1 MGLSAS
7 QARLMSLT
15 SRLSDLEFKAQR
27 IQNDK
32 IRLADMGQEASEEY
46 SKALDKEVLK
56 LYSGTGADGKSS
68 YVDANMNN
76 LTTYD
81 GKVQSTDKQRFVKD
95 GAGNLLISNKV
106 STAYENS
113 HGDKETFLNNMGYS
127 QLTPAEQFASVK
139 TSSTSA
145 LSSDLTSTLST
156 IGSTP
161 VTTYVPTTTS
171 KTVKDLDSSVKD
183 QLDSIA
189 SPLGAAKGTLSGLSG
204 ATSSAA
210 SAEALQVGKVSV
222 ALNSVYTPLNNDYQ
236 STSDSGL
243 KEIYSIELNKAQNA
257 VKALSAGDISS
268 VISNLNE
275 INVIYRPEL
284 IAGLYG
290 KKNSYAQSS
299 SGAVILPQLLA
310 KCIDCNLVGNGDQVL
325 NGGLQTLSTFMSN
338 LVRNNI
344 ITSSVASDTASSD
357 YKYYSKLYSLAKAN
371 GYQIA
376 DSTGT
381 FRENN
386 SKVITFNNLP
396 AAVNENSPDWL
407 KGQIDSGAITTYQLN
422 PSTNNYESYNP
433 ASNASNLTTAI
444 ATAKDEAQKLDTLKK
459 SNATSLSGQTGAIA
473 SSIGAV
479 YGVLEALSNNPS
491 FDSSQKGA
499 IDTQKGYADS
509 AQKMILAGNIDSAKN
524 SLDSIDISSLYTT
537 LETSKTTTET
547 VQTPVTTDVYSSTLS
562 SAEMAAKLT
571 SIGNDLGSISSSF
584 TNDALKAYI
593 DSKQPAVTSLI
604 GPLSGSTTVSS
615 DSAKSIQQVLSG
627 ISVDDIS
634 SKIDGAKLSKDYS
647 NDASA
652 ISYYSN
658 LFDELKEGN
667 GAHKE
672 LTDKQMESSEW
683 LSGQIQ
689 AGNIFLYEY
698 DKTGGSKGTGDFV
711 NITWNSGD
719 ASLDMQPDK
728 KDTAKAEAKYESTMA
743 SIQAKD
749 KRFDLELTSINT
761 EHSAIQTEVDSV
773 KKVIDKNI
781 ERSFKIFNA

>member
-15 SRLSDLEFKAQR
+15 SRLSDLEFKAQG

-32 IRLADMGQEASEEY
+32 IRLADLGEEASKDY

-56 LYSGTGADGKSS
+56 LYTGLGPDGKSS

-95 GAGNLLISNKV
+95 GAGNLLISDKV
-106 STAYENS
+106 STAYETSGQN
-113 HGDKETFLNNMGYS
+113 KETFLNNLGYS
-127 QLTPAEQFASVK
+127 QLTPAEQFASIK

-161 VTTYVPTTTS
+161 VPNPPINVLDPD
-171 KTVKDLDSSVKD
+171 VKN

-189 SPLGAAKGTLSGLSG
+189 SPLGSAKGTLSTLSG
-204 ATSSAA
+204 AISSAA
-210 SAEALQVGKVSV
+210 AAEALQAGKVST
-222 ALNSVYTPLNNDYQ
+222 ALSSVYTPLNNDYQ
-236 STSDSGL
+236 STSDSGQ

-257 VKALSAGDISS
+257 VNALSAGDISS
-268 VISNLNE
+268 VISNLND
-275 INVIYRPEL
+275 INIIYRPEL
-284 IAGLYG
+284 IGGLYT

-325 NGGLQTLSTFMSN
+325 NGGLQTLPTFMSN

-344 ITSSVASDTASSD
+344 ITSLTANDPTSSD
-357 YKYYSKLYSLAKAN
+357 YKYYSKLYSLAATN

-381 FRENN
+381 FKENN
-386 SKVITFNNLP
+386 SKVITFKDLP
-396 AAVNENSPDWL
+396 SAVNENNPDWL
-407 KGQIDSGAITTYQLN
+407 TKQLASGAVTTYQLN

-433 ASNASNLTTAI
+433 AVNASNLTSAI

-459 SNATSLSGQTGAIA
+459 SNATSTSGQTGSIA

-491 FDSSQKGA
+491 FNSSQKGA
-499 IDTQKGYADS
+499 IDAQKGYADS
-509 AQKMILAGNIDSAKN
+509 AQKMILAGNVDSAKI
-524 SLDSIDISSLYTT
+524 SLDSINIDSLYTT
-537 LETSKTTTET
+537 LETPKSTG
-547 VQTPVTTDVYSSTLS
+547 TTDVFSSTLS

-571 SIGNDLGSISSSF
+571 SISNDLGSISSSF

-634 SKIDGAKLSKDYS
+634 SKIDGAKLAKDYS
-647 NDASA
+647 NDSSA

-667 GAHKE
+667 GAYKE

-683 LSGQIQ
+683 LTGQIQ

-719 ASLDMQPDK
+719 SSLDMESDK
-728 KDTAKAEAKYESTMA
+728 RDIAKAEAKYESTMA

-749 KRFDLELTSINT
+749 KRFDLQLTSINT

-781 ERSFKIFNA
+781 ERSFKTFNA